1 MRDKVEKLLKNYRS
15 YKYAKT
21 QYEKHKPIPQAGVAN
36 YDAMPSGSGAP
47 ELLFAQQGRMA
58 DMGHTSLSDVIDY
71 RRYSEAVEA
80 VEGALDTLTDEER
93 SIIKLKWMDNLSL
106 QQIADVK
113 HMTLST
119 VKGRHKSA
127 LSSLGICFRFIQPPH
142 IEEVPVKGS
151 QHMKNAVKT
160 NRFQHMDVN

>member
-15 YKYAKT
+15 YRFAKNN
-21 QYEKHKPIPQAGVAN
+21 YEKHKPLAQAGVAN

-47 ELLFAQQGRMA
+47 ELFFAQQGRMA
-58 DMGHTSLSDVIDY
+58 DMGNTSLSDAMDY
-71 RRYSEAVEA
+71 RGYSEAVEA
-80 VEGALDTLTDEER
+80 VEGALDTLNDEER
-93 SIIKLKWMDNLSL
+93 SIVKMKWMDNLSL
-106 QQIADVK
+106 QQIADIK

-142 IEEVPVKGS
+142 IEEMPVKGS
-151 QHMKNAVKT
+151 QHMKNGSKT
-160 NRFQHMDVN
+160 NRIQHMDVN